1 MKKFLAF
8 AAVVAASLSVVACG
22 GSNAKQSENSSAET
36 SSAQT
41 SSAQTNVA
49 GSVDT
54 PFKKPAKRAL
64 SAKSTYTDSLSYAV
78 GMDLGL
84 NLSLG
89 MKDLDIDS
97 EIVVKNIQEFFA
109 NGDIEGED
117 LKEARNLWMQYQY
130 TVLMPFMYAKR
141 AQDMLGSDQ
150 PDTLPALPELYNEEF
165 TRENVATMLG
175 KNMGAAVKSI
185 EEKIDMEFV
194 LLAIEDAKRV
204 EEPVQIDSLM
214 RMTHEQM
221 IGAFQ
226 RYEETM
232 RAKAMAEREKAMKE
246 NAELSVKWLAEVEQL
261 EGVQKTE
268 SGLLYR
274 IDREGTGAQAT
285 EDSDVVLVHYEGK
298 NRVGDIF
305 DSSYARN
312 EPISFPL
319 DGVIKGWTEG
329 MKLVKAGGQITLW
342 IPSELAYGE
351 NGAGANIG
359 PNEALKFKVELLEV
373 NPAE

>member
-1 MKKFLAF
+1 MKKFFAF
-8 AAVVAASLSVVACG
+8 AAVVAVALSAIACG
-22 GSNAKQSENSSAET
+22 NGGAK
-36 SSAQT
+36 
-41 SSAQTNVA
+41 
-49 GSVDT
+49 
-54 PFKKPAKRAL
+54 F
-64 SAKSTYTDSLSYAV
+64 SAKSTAADSLSYAV

-84 NLSLG
+84 NLSIG
-89 MKDLDIDS
+89 MKDMDIDR
-97 EIVVKNIQEFFA
+97 EVVIKNVQEFYA
-109 NGDIEGED
+109 NGDLEGED
-117 LKEARNLWMQYQY
+117 LKEVRNQWMQYQY
-130 TVLMPFMYAKR
+130 TVLMPYMYAKR
-141 AQDMLGSDQ
+141 AQDMIGSDQ
-150 PDTLPALPELYNEEF
+150 PDTLPALPEIFNEEF
-165 TRENVATMLG
+165 TREKVSTMLG

-185 EEKIDMEFV
+185 ESDIDMDFV

-214 RMTHEQM
+214 RMTQEQM
-221 IGAFQ
+221 IGSFQ
-226 RYEETM
+226 RYEEAM

-246 NAELSVKWLAEVEQL
+246 NAELSAEWLSEVEKQ

-285 EDSDVVLVHYEGK
+285 EDTDVVLVNYEGK

-305 DSSYARN
+305 DSSYERN

-319 DGVIKGWTEG
+319 NGVIKGWTEG

-342 IPSELAYGE
+342 IPSALAYGE

-359 PNEALKFKVELLEV
+359 PNEALEFKVELIEV